1 MSTFACEYA
10 RTAAPTPAH
19 QSAGRICLLPEE
31 HRTLRATIVQR
42 TASMAPLFGFLVAAV
57 ALSIK
62 LAPR

>member
-1 MSTFACEYA
+1 MSTSAYECE
-10 RTAAPTPAH
+10 RTAAATPAH
-19 QSAGRICLLPEE
+19 QAAGRICLLKKE